1 MNMLQKVNTL
11 EKERLELRIN
21 IRKKDDMIYKL
32 EN

>member
-1 MNMLQKVNTL
+1 MLQKVNTL